1 MELKGLR
8 RKVIG
13 THLVFGPEDD
23 IVLTLKSLRTED
35 PEMKVLTTAYKANY
49 AVYHTRQV
57 AVVRYL
63 VGGPSLLKPK
73 DMVRQDDAMARKSG
87 GVRLSPDMVQKA
99 NRDFVNVL
107 KRSGCSQDVVEEV
120 TQRMLELEKGWE
132 QRAVK

>member
-1 MELKGLR
+1 MLQIAVDPCPSVRIDAEKVGAQALKLCA
-8 RKVIG
+8 I
-13 THLVFGPEDD
+13 HD
-23 IVLTLKSLRTED
+23 VLS
-35 PEMKVLTTAYKANY
+35 MCCVLSM
-49 AVYHTRQV
+49 QV

-107 KRSGCSQDVVEEV
+107 KRSGCSQVPKIVRV
-120 TQRMLELEKGWE
+120 CCWALG
-132 QRAVK
+132 